1 MLITSPNENTAKA
14 EVIDDGSAQTIEAPY
29 EVTGPEA
36 PDARPDSTKYAGE
49 FSSVEE
55 LEARYAELK
64 AQLEQGTKPE
74 GETEAKPEGEA
85 EEKPDEDK
93 DDLESDA
100 AEILKVAGLD
110 VKPFSE
116 EFARDGKLSEDSYRK
131 LEEAGFPRSV
141 VDQYIAGAKVHAV
154 LDQQKELEI
163 KGLVGGPD
171 QYTEMVRWASKA
183 LTPDEIEAYDT
194 IMHSGDEKAIRFA
207 VMGLQARYAAA
218 EVSEPSFVQGRATA
232 APKRGDVFRSAAE
245 VTAAMRDPRY
255 GKDPAYTR
263 DVEQKL
269 YRSDVF

>member
-1 MLITSPNENTAKA
+1 MLITSANENTAQA

-36 PDARPDSTKYAGE
+36 PASRTDTTKYAGE

-64 AQLEQGTKPE
+64 AQLEQGIKPE
-74 GETEAKPEGEA
+74 GEPEEKPEGEA
-85 EEKPDEDK
+85 EEKPEEK
-93 DDLESDA
+93 DDLEEEA

-110 VKPFSE
+110 VKPFSD
-116 EFARDGKLSEDSYRK
+116 EFARDGQLSEDSYRK

-141 VDQYIAGAKVHAV
+141 VDQYIAGAKAHAV
-154 LDQQKELEI
+154 LDQQKESEI

-183 LTPDEIEAYDT
+183 LTPDEIEAYDA

-232 APKRGDVFRSAAE
+232 APKRGDVYRSAAE